1 MVAGLVCFSPGCG
14 AWAAVVSDPAFVVL
28 VVGLVVVLPD
38 GRVEGGGLEAVE
50 RSLFRGLGFGR
61 GCLPSCSKL
70 PVVEVVV
77 ELPVGRVVTCVVS
90 ALRRRR
96 PVAGC
101 RVVEDTGR
109 V

>member
-50 RSLFRGLGFGR
+50 RGLFRGLGFGR
-61 GCLPSCSKL
+61 GCVPSCSKL
-70 PVVEVVV
+70 PRIGC
-77 ELPVGRVVTCVVS
+77 LSSSPRHKGRVK
-90 ALRRRR
+90 
-96 PVAGC
+96 PP
-101 RVVEDTGR
+101 GR
-109 V
+109 